1 MGKKVSDLIQIDE
14 MRELGD
20 LPVFL
25 GGPVSSDQLTFA
37 SINWDAKDEELDL
50 IHIYHQKKLFTDI
63 EKDFLSGHLL
73 AILDGQRDS

>member
-1 MGKKVSDLIQIDE
+1 

-37 SINWDAKDEELDL
+37 SINWDAKDEELGFDTHL
-50 IHIYHQKKLFTDI
+50 SSEEALHRHR
-63 EKDFLSGHLL
+63 EDFLSGHLL

>member
-1 MGKKVSDLIQIDE
+1 MGKVSDLIQIDE

-37 SINWDAKDEELDL
+37 SINWDAKDEELGFDTHL
-50 IHIYHQKKLFTDI
+50 SSEGLFTDI

>member
-1 MGKKVSDLIQIDE
+1 

-37 SINWDAKDEELDL
+37 SINWDANAADIKAALSAIPISSDRHHCCHHVLVLCNPL
-50 IHIYHQKKLFTDI
+50 ILKYLNFWIKGPSVYF
-63 EKDFLSGHLL
+63 
-73 AILDGQRDS
+73 